1 MEEQFFD
8 TVLNTGIFGSLL
20 IWLLFATMKK
30 NELRE
35 KEYQKTISENQE
47 VIKEQ
52 AKSFRFLSSDI
63 AEIKQI
69 VKKGRE

>member
-20 IWLLFATMKK
+20 NWLLFATMKK

>member
-8 TVLNTGIFGSLL
+8 TVLNTGIFGSLF
-20 IWLLFATMKK
+20 IWLLFTTRKK

-52 AKSFRFLSSDI
+52 AKSFRLLSSDI